1 MNDLSRE
8 LQLIVAEAALR
19 LSAISDQQR
28 ETASVD
34 GQWSASQ
41 ILGHLID
48 SAANNH
54 QRFVQAQ
61 FTTDLVFPGYEQ
73 EHWVKTQHYQDED
86 WTALVQL
93 WQSYNLHLAH
103 VIAYIPDEVMKLP
116 RWPHTLDRIAWRTV
130 SSDEPTTLA
139 YLIQDYIGHL
149 NDHLQQIL
157 TALERP

>member
-1 MNDLSRE
+1 MNELSRE
-8 LQLIVAEAALR
+8 LQSIVAETAPR
-19 LSAISDQQR
+19 LSAVSDQRR
-28 ETASVD
+28 ETTRVD
-34 GQWSASQ
+34 GQWSAKQ
-41 ILGHLID
+41 TLGHLID

-54 QRFVQAQ
+54 QRFVHAQ
-61 FTTDLVFPGYEQ
+61 FTSDLVFPGYEQ
-73 EHWVKTQHYQDED
+73 EQWVRAQNYQDED
-86 WTALVQL
+86 WSVLVQL

-139 YLIQDYIGHL
+139 YLIQDYIGHP

>member
-1 MNDLSRE
+1 MNELSRE
-8 LQLIVAEAALR
+8 LQSIVAETAPR
-19 LSAISDQQR
+19 LSAVSDQRR
-28 ETASVD
+28 ETTRVD
-34 GQWSASQ
+34 GQWSAKQ
-41 ILGHLID
+41 TLGHLID

-54 QRFVQAQ
+54 QRFVHAQ
-61 FTTDLVFPGYEQ
+61 FTSDLVFPGYEQ
-73 EHWVKTQHYQDED
+73 EQWVRAQNYQDED
-86 WTALVQL
+86 WSVLVQL
-93 WQSYNLHLAH
+93 WQSYNLHLAY

-116 RWPHTLDRIAWRTV
+116 RWPHTLDRIAWRTA